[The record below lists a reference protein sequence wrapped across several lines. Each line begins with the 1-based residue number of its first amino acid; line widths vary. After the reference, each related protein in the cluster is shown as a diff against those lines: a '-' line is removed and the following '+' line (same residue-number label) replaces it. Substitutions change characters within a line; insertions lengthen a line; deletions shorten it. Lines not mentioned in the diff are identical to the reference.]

1 MVSYYP
7 FCLQVT
13 KAAVETGSLI
23 FDLPI
28 EIDNNAGNHESIAI
42 VQVSGVALGGQ
53 NRRSKRALTI
63 QST

>member
-1 MVSYYP
+1 
-7 FCLQVT
+7 
-13 KAAVETGSLI
+13 VETGSLI